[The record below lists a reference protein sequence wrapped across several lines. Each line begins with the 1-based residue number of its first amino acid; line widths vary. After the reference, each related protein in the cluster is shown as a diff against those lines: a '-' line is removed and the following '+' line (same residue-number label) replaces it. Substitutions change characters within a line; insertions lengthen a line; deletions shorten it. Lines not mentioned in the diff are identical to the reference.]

1 VPRDSAAT
9 LTLKQYQSETDA
21 IREAAIPT
29 GPRIAIWLLTG
40 LFTSCLLVTMLVPVD
55 RVVNST
61 SGKVVPT
68 QAVSVFQALDPSII
82 KSIRV
87 KEGEVVRSGQVL
99 ATLDQTFA
107 VADVTQLRQ
116 QIASLDAQI
125 TRAEAELS
133 GKTPGFSHVP
143 DPDHERYEAIQQ
155 QLFLQRAAQY
165 KAQVNSYDEK
175 IRQTQATIAKL
186 KNDESRYSE
195 REKISKQIEDMHA
208 TLTQRQVDSVLD
220 LLNAQDQRL
229 EMIRTVENDQNSLV
243 EAQYQL
249 ASLQSDSRAFQEQ
262 WAAATSQELVTTR
275 NARDAAVSQL
285 SKAIKHQDLVQL
297 TSSDDA
303 VVLTVAKLSVGSV
316 LKAGDTLLTLMP
328 LKTPVEAE
336 IDVSSRDV
344 GFLRTND
351 PATIK
356 IDAFNSVEH
365 GTADGRVRWISDGAF
380 TTDENGQ
387 PVPPYYKARVSI
399 EAFHFS
405 GVPANFRLIPG
416 MTLTADIKVG
426 RRSLA
431 RYIIGGALNGFSESM
446 REP

>member
-1 VPRDSAAT
+1 MSSRCLFRSPGHESRTSSQHFV
-9 LTLKQYQSETDA
+9 
-21 IREAAIPT
+21 
-29 GPRIAIWLLTG
+29 G
-40 LFTSCLLVTMLVPVD
+40 LF
-55 RVVNST
+55 
-61 SGKVVPT
+61 
-68 QAVSVFQALDPSII
+68 
-82 KSIRV
+82 
-87 KEGEVVRSGQVL
+87 
-99 ATLDQTFA
+99 
-107 VADVTQLRQ
+107 
-116 QIASLDAQI
+116 
-125 TRAEAELS
+125 
-133 GKTPGFSHVP
+133 
-143 DPDHERYEAIQQ
+143 RYA
-155 QLFLQRAAQY
+155 
-165 KAQVNSYDEK
+165 
-175 IRQTQATIAKL
+175 
-186 KNDESRYSE
+186 
-195 REKISKQIEDMHA
+195 
-208 TLTQRQVDSVLD
+208 
-220 LLNAQDQRL
+220 
-229 EMIRTVENDQNSLV
+229 
-243 EAQYQL
+243 
-249 ASLQSDSRAFQEQ
+249 
-262 WAAATSQELVTTR
+262 
-275 NARDAAVSQL
+275 
-285 SKAIKHQDLVQL
+285 
-297 TSSDDA
+297 SDDA